1 MADFRREGDELL
13 KEIRSGAK
21 SRRDLSQFQARVA
34 EKLESTVPVP
44 RDKETES
51 DQAPL
56 KVGDVVELGGIR
68 GELVVMEPGRAVVSR
83 GGLRIEVSPER
94 LRRARAESIAA
105 DARER
110 RAMPS
115 ITVRSDASE
124 REELNLIGMRTTEAL
139 RKLEEFL
146 DQAYLTNRKEV
157 RIIHGIGSGALRKAV
172 LEYLATS
179 PYSSTYHEAEPHHG
193 GAGATVVQ
201 LNL

>member
-1 MADFRREGDELL
+1 M
-13 KEIRSGAK
+13 
-21 SRRDLSQFQARVA
+21 
-34 EKLESTVPVP
+34 
-44 RDKETES
+44 
-51 DQAPL
+51 
-56 KVGDVVELGGIR
+56 
-68 GELVVMEPGRAVVSR
+68 VMEPGRAVVSR

-94 LRRARAESIAA
+94 LRRARAESVAA

-110 RAMPS
+110 RATPS
-115 ITVRSDASE
+115 ITVSSGASE
-124 REELNLIGMRTTEAL
+124 REELNLIGMRTSEAL

-172 LEYLATS
+172 LEYLSTS

>member
-1 MADFRREGDELL
+1 VPTAVEE
-13 KEIRSGAK
+13 A
-21 SRRDLSQFQARVA
+21 A
-34 EKLESTVPVP
+34 EV
-44 RDKETES
+44 
-51 DQAPL
+51 DQTPL
-56 KVGDVVELGGIR
+56 KVGEQVELGGIR
-68 GELVVMEPGRAVVSR
+68 GELVLMEPGKAVISR

-94 LRRARAESIAA
+94 LRRARAEVIAA
-105 DARER
+105 EARER
-110 RAMPS
+110 RSMPS
-115 ITVRSDASE
+115 VTVSSGAEE

-179 PYSSTYHEAEPHHG
+179 PYSSTYHEAEPRHG

>member
-1 MADFRREGDELL
+1 
-13 KEIRSGAK
+13 
-21 SRRDLSQFQARVA
+21 
-34 EKLESTVPVP
+34 
-44 RDKETES
+44 
-51 DQAPL
+51 
-56 KVGDVVELGGIR
+56 VGDQVELGGIR
-68 GELVVMEPGRAVVSR
+68 GELVVMEPGKAVVSR

-94 LRRARAESIAA
+94 LRRAKAESVAA

-110 RAMPS
+110 RAIPS
-115 ITVRSDASE
+115 VTVSSGASE

-172 LEYLATS
+172 LDYLKTS
-179 PYSSTYHEAEPHHG
+179 PYSSEYHEAEPHHG
-193 GAGATVVQ
+193 GAGATIVQ

>member
-1 MADFRREGDELL
+1 
-13 KEIRSGAK
+13 
-21 SRRDLSQFQARVA
+21 
-34 EKLESTVPVP
+34 
-44 RDKETES
+44 
-51 DQAPL
+51 
-56 KVGDVVELGGIR
+56 
-68 GELVVMEPGRAVVSR
+68 
-83 GGLRIEVSPER
+83 
-94 LRRARAESIAA
+94 RRAKPESIAA
-105 DARER
+105 DTRER
-110 RAMPS
+110 RATPS
-115 ITVRSDASE
+115 VTVSSTGSE

-193 GAGATVVQ
+193 GAGATVVE